1 MKAHVIPMPHYAMP
15 LLPSAALLQ
24 ATADAAPLSA
34 GASLRPYLPVL
45 LLVVLAIFQ
54 AVMMVMMSHMMSPTR
69 TTPAKAQ
76 PYESGIT
83 PLGDTRQRFSV
94 KFYVVAL
101 LFIIFDIETMFL
113 IPWAVVFRQ
122 LGFYGLV
129 EILLFIAVLGVG
141 LVYVWKK
148 GALRW
153 D

>member
-1 MKAHVIPMPHYAMP
+1 MYTLVKT
-15 LLPSAALLQ
+15 LTAAEVLQ
-24 ATADAAPLSA
+24 VESPVPVGGDT
-34 GASLRPYLPVL
+34 SLRPYLPIL
-45 LLVVLAIFQ
+45 LLLILSIAQ
-54 AVMMVMMSHMMSPTR
+54 AGMMIMMSHMMSPTR
-69 TTPAKAQ
+69 RTPAKAQ

-83 PLGDTRQRFSV
+83 PVGDTRQRFSV

-101 LFIIFDIETMFL
+101 LFIIFDIETVFL

-129 EILLFIAVLGVG
+129 EMLLFIAVLGVG
-141 LVYVWKK
+141 LAYVWKK

>member
-1 MKAHVIPMPHYAMP
+1 
-15 LLPSAALLQ
+15 
-24 ATADAAPLSA
+24 
-34 GASLRPYLPVL
+34 
-45 LLVVLAIFQ
+45 
-54 AVMMVMMSHMMSPTR
+54 
-69 TTPAKAQ
+69 
-76 PYESGIT
+76 
-83 PLGDTRQRFSV
+83 V

-141 LVYVWKK
+141 LMYVWKK